1 MPMNR
6 RFFLAALPLALAGC
20 QTASDLAPA
29 LTQAAVAGIAAGQD
43 RLMFSTIT
51 VRTTGTSFEGILA
64 TNYRAT
70 LQADLQ
76 AALTEELSDRISPLG
91 LPLTVD
97 VTRLAVAGI
106 ATTAFGEG
114 DSALTGTVTVK
125 TAAGAVHAQHTI
137 TAGAGRTE
145 ALASAVLGGGGSGE
159 AIYRRMLTGFAEDT
173 REALVGRRG
182 IGAQILSG
190 MAG

>member
-1 MPMNR
+1 MNR
-6 RFFLAALPLALAGC
+6 RFFLAALPLAAAGC

-29 LTQAAVAGIAAGQD
+29 LTQAAVAGIAAGQG
-43 RLMFSTIT
+43 RLMFSTVT
-51 VRTTGTSFEGILA
+51 VRTTGASFDGLMA
-64 TNYRAT
+64 GAYRAR

-76 AALTEELSDRISPLG
+76 AALTEELGDRISPIG

-125 TAAGAVHAQHTI
+125 TASGATHAQHTI
-137 TAGAGRTE
+137 TTGAGRTE
-145 ALASAVLGGGGSGE
+145 ALATAVLAGGGSAE
-159 AIYRRMLTGFAEDT
+159 ATYRRLLSDFAEDT
-173 REALVGRRG
+173 REALIGRQG

-190 MAG
+190 MAD

>member
-1 MPMNR
+1 MNR
-6 RFFLAALPLALAGC
+6 RFFLLALPTALAGC

-29 LTQAAVAGIAAGQD
+29 LTQAAVAGIAAGQG
-43 RLMFSTIT
+43 RLMFSSIT
-51 VRTTGTSFEGILA
+51 VRITGASFDGILA
-64 TNYRAT
+64 GGYRAT
-70 LQADLQ
+70 LQTDLQ
-76 AALTEELSDRISPLG
+76 AALTEEFSDRISPLG

-114 DSALTGTVTVK
+114 ESALTGTVTVK
-125 TAAGAVHAQHTI
+125 TASGATHAQHVI

-159 AIYRRMLTGFAEDT
+159 AIYRRMLADFAEDT
-173 REALVGRRG
+173 REALIGRQG

-190 MAG
+190 MAN